1 MQKKKGISLIVLV
14 ITIIVM
20 IILAAAIILSLN
32 NAGIIGNANKAVE
45 MTNDKTIQTAAD
57 LKYSEYI
64 LNNKLAGETPVG
76 EWIETELIK
85 DGVLTTEQAS
95 EYIITNEGQVIKGHY
110 YDAAT
115 YRAYAEANGYIM
127 LED

>member
-45 MTNDKTIQTAAD
+45 ETDEAQLKNIAVLAWSDAYLARNEDSSID
-57 LKYSEYI
+57 LKTETI
-64 LNNKLAGETPVG
+64 ANIRKAGITTGKLPPLSSY
-76 EWIETELIK
+76 LIIYPLK
-85 DGVLTTEQAS
+85 
-95 EYIITNEGQVIKGHY
+95 
-110 YDAAT
+110 
-115 YRAYAEANGYIM
+115 
-127 LED
+127 